1 MVISMHAK
9 IAVLPGDGIG
19 PEVTT
24 EAVAL
29 LDVVAHLYNHQFE
42 FETAPI
48 GGNAIDSTGTPL
60 PEMTLTLAKQSDGV
74 LLGAVGG
81 PRWDKEPAHR
91 RPETGLLALRK
102 GLDVFANLRPI
113 QVFSNLVDASPLK
126 REIVDGVDMLI
137 VRELTGGLYFGRPR
151 GRTEGPDG
159 IDVVDTLQYSE
170 REIRRILK
178 LGFEIAEKRR
188 RSLTSVDKANVLE
201 SSRVWRE
208 VAEAMAQD
216 YPKVKLS
223 HQLVD
228 SAAMQ
233 IVRDPKRFDVVV
245 TENLFGDILS
255 DEAAVITGSIGLL
268 PSASLGADGPG
279 IYEPIH
285 GSAPDIA
292 GQGVANPLAT
302 MLSAA
307 MLLRHSL
314 GLEQEAQVV
323 EDGVRRVLEEG
334 ARTPDL
340 TGSSIGKADVIGTEE
355 MAKRVREA
363 VTKVAEDKAKNA
375 G

>member
-1 MVISMHAK
+1 MHAK

-19 PEVTT
+19 PEVTA

-29 LDVVAHLYNHQFE
+29 LDVVAGIYSHQFE
-42 FETAPI
+42 FEHAAI
-48 GGNAIDSTGTPL
+48 GGIAIDSTGTPL
-60 PEMTLTLAKQSDGV
+60 PEDTLALARQSHGV

-81 PRWDKEPAHR
+81 PRWDKGPADR

-113 QVFSNLVDASPLK
+113 QVFSHLVDASPLK
-126 REIVDGVDMLI
+126 REIVEGVDMLI
-137 VRELTGGLYFGRPR
+137 VRELTGGLYFGQPR
-151 GRTEGPDG
+151 GRTAGPDG

-170 REIRRILK
+170 REIRRILQ
-178 LGFEIAEKRR
+178 LGFEIAGKRR
-188 RSLTSVDKANVLE
+188 GNLTSVDKANVLE

-208 VAEAMAQD
+208 VADEMAHD
-216 YPKVKLS
+216 YPHVTLS

-233 IVRDPKRFDVVV
+233 IVRDPGRFDVVV

-268 PSASLGADGPG
+268 PSASLGAGGPG

-292 GQGVANPLAT
+292 GRGVANPLAT

-314 GLEQEAQVV
+314 GLEVEAQVI
-323 EDGVRRVLEEG
+323 EEAVRQVLAQG

-340 TGSSIGKADVIGTEE
+340 AGSGSSLCKSAVIGTEE

-363 VTKVAEDKAKNA
+363 VKKVAEDKAKNA

>member
-363 VTKVAEDKAKNA
+363 VKKVAEDKAKNA

>member
-188 RSLTSVDKANVLE
+188 GSLTSVDKANVLE

>member
-1 MVISMHAK
+1 MHAK

-19 PEVTT
+19 PEVTM

-29 LDVVAHLYNHQFE
+29 LDVVAQLYSHQFE
-42 FETAPI
+42 FETAQI

-60 PEMTLTLAKQSDGV
+60 PEMTLTLAKQSEGV

-151 GRTEGPDG
+151 GRTEGSDG

-178 LGFEIAEKRR
+178 LGFEIAQKRR
-188 RSLTSVDKANVLE
+188 GSLTSVDKANVLE

-233 IVRDPKRFDVVV
+233 IVRDPKRFDVIV

-302 MLSAA
+302 MLSAG

-314 GLEQEAQVV
+314 GLEQEAQVI

-340 TGSSIGKADVIGTEE
+340 AGSSIGQTDVIGTQE

>member
-151 GRTEGPDG
+151 GRTAGPDG

-363 VTKVAEDKAKNA
+363 VKKVAEDKAKNA